1 MCVKE
6 DVHFSD
12 GRVCSIT
19 HFQFC
24 ARINL
29 LSIILNMRDVKFIV
43 FMSIFNFFMEIPK
56 PKQQKKGKV
65 FTHKNKYLFM
75 FADHLTRR
83 YPVSITGQSML

>member
-19 HFQFC
+19 YFQFC
-24 ARINL
+24 AKINL

-65 FTHKNKYLFM
+65 FNTQKYI
-75 FADHLTRR
+75 
-83 YPVSITGQSML
+83 PVSIPQCCSKH